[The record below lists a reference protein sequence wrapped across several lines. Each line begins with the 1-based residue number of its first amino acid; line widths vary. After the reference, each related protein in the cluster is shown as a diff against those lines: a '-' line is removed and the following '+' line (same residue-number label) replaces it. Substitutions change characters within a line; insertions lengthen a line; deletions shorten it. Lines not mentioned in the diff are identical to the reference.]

1 MRRKGFTLIE
11 LLVVIAIIAL
21 LVSILLPSLTRA
33 RELAKQAMCGG
44 NLKGIGTSMALYR
57 GSNND
62 RYPVLA
68 SRDADDK
75 IEYSSSF
82 GGDPSKQ
89 SGSTK
94 KEALEKLWDNE
105 SDCNI
110 QHVYLLVAHGY
121 CGADLL
127 ECPSDSQYQAPDN
140 DGTEVGFNSWYNVSY
155 AFQPFTHH
163 SDNKAYPGQTG
174 QDGAVVIAGDKQ
186 DGKKAWT
193 INHNEFGGNFLSINS
208 GNKFRKN
215 EFNLVGWNRNNVFVN
230 DISADG
236 TLSYDPEDVEEIG
249 DINGSVELPDYIND
263 SVLIWNGGD

>member
-33 RELAKQAMCGG
+33 RELAKQAICGTR
-44 NLKGIGTSMALYR
+44 LKGIGSALALYQNQY
-57 GSNND
+57 SDNF
-62 RYPVLA
+62 PVLA
-68 SRDADDK
+68 TRDTDDK

-82 GGDPSKQ
+82 GADPRKQ

-94 KEALEKLWDNE
+94 KEALEDLWANE
-105 SDCNI
+105 SDCNA
-110 QHVYLLVAHGY
+110 QHVYLLIAHGF
-121 CGADLL
+121 CGADQF
-127 ECPSDSQYQAPDN
+127 ECPSDSQYQTPDN
-140 DGTEVGFNSWYNVSY
+140 DGTEVGFNSWYEISY

-186 DGKKAWT
+186 DGKEAWT
-193 INHNEFGGNFLSINS
+193 INHNEYGGNFLSINQS
-208 GNKFRKN
+208 VAFRKD
-215 EFNLVGWNRNNVFVN
+215 EFNLVGWNKNNVFLQDV
-230 DISADG
+230 SSEG
-236 TLSYDPEDVEEIG
+236 TVSNDPEDIDEVG
-249 DINGSVELPDYIND
+249 DLSGSVELPDHIND